1 MLQGVTRC
9 FRTLH
14 SVTLY
19 YRMLHGLT
27 RCSGCYVMLQ
37 GVSVIGFYTV
47 LQGVKWC
54 YMGDTRCHR

>member
-1 MLQGVTRC
+1 MSQINLWCLAERW
-9 FRTLH
+9 
-14 SVTLY
+14 

-47 LQGVKWC
+47 LEGV
-54 YMGDTRCHR
+54 TRCHR